1 MARDEKNEKV
11 LLKIE
16 GPIATVTLNRPE
28 KLNALNIEV
37 WHGLEEAADAIKH
50 QPEVRAVIVTG
61 AGDRAFSSGL
71 DLQMAASLE
80 GISPGRPFRDG
91 FENLQQMKGIYTA
104 YETLSVPVIAAINGY
119 CLGAGMELV
128 LACDIRLASDTAIF
142 SIPEV
147 NFGVIPDMG
156 GTQRLPRIVGPGKAK
171 ELIFTGRRIDA
182 AEALRIGLAD
192 HIYPKDML
200 MSEARQL
207 ADEIASQPPA
217 AVRGAKRAINVA
229 MSHSLEVGLNYET
242 VTAADVMGSAQQL
255 REGAEAF
262 AQRKD

>member
-1 MARDEKNEKV
+1 MAESEKSEKV

-28 KLNALNIEV
+28 RLNALDVEV
-37 WHGLEEAADAIKH
+37 WLGLEEAADAIKH
-50 QPEVRAVIVTG
+50 QPEVRVVILTG

-71 DLQMAASLE
+71 DLKAVSSLE
-80 GISPGRPFRDG
+80 GLSAGRPLRGG
-91 FENLQQMKGIYTA
+91 FESLQHMKDIYTM
-104 YETLSVPVIAAINGY
+104 YESLAVPVIAAINGY
-119 CLGAGMELV
+119 CLGAAMELV
-128 LACDIRLASDTAIF
+128 LTCDIRLASETAIF

-182 AEALRIGLAD
+182 AEALRIGLVD
-192 HIYPKDML
+192 HVYPKDRL
-200 MSEARQL
+200 MSEGRQL
-207 ADEIASQPPA
+207 AEEIASQTPT
-217 AVRGAKRAINVA
+217 AVQGAKRAINVA
-229 MSHSLEVGLNYET
+229 MSHSLEVGLTYET
-242 VTAADVMGSAQQL
+242 VTALGVMGSAEKL

-262 AQRKD
+262 TQGKG